1 MTSYKKKIVFFT
13 GSRSEYD
20 LMSGLYHEVK
30 KIKKFKVSLI
40 VSGSHS
46 SKKFGSTYKKIDKD
60 KIQIDSFV
68 KILNKFDT
76 KKDIVKSI
84 SDVLTK
90 NFKYLNNL
98 KPNLVFLI
106 GDRYETFSISLLCLI
121 LKIPVA
127 HIHGGEVT
135 EGSYDDN
142 FRHSITKFSKYH
154 FVANSVFKR
163 RVIQLGEQPKNVY
176 NVGGL
181 GVDNIKR
188 LKILKK
194 NSILKK
200 FSIKE
205 NYFLATFHPSSL
217 DNNKSENYLKNFLSL
232 LKYFKNYDLVI
243 TYPNAE
249 EGNEKII
256 KILKEYQRKNKNLK
270 LFKSLGLINY
280 LSLMKYTKLVIGN
293 SSSGIAEA
301 PSYNVPTINIGNR
314 QKGRIFA
321 QSVIQCNG
329 SVSDIKKKIK
339 KVLSK
344 SFLMKIKNNRNPY
357 GNGGASKNILKILK
371 NLNLDELSISKQ
383 FYDLEK

>member
-1 MTSYKKKIVFFT
+1 MKKKIVFFT
-13 GSRSEYD
+13 GSRSEFD
-20 LMSGLYHEVK
+20 LMSGLYYEVK

-46 SKKFGSTYKKIDKD
+46 SKKFGSTYRKINEN
-60 KIQIDSFV
+60 KIKIDSFV
-68 KILNKFDT
+68 KIFNKFNT
-76 KKDIVKSI
+76 KKDIIKSI
-84 SDVLTK
+84 SDMLLK
-90 NFKYLNNL
+90 NFTYLNNL

-127 HIHGGEVT
+127 HVHGGEVT

-154 FVANSVFKR
+154 FVANSAFKK

-188 LKILKK
+188 LKVLKK
-194 NSILKK
+194 KHILKK

-205 NYFLATFHPSSL
+205 DYFLATFHPSSL
-217 DNNKSENYLKNFLSL
+217 DKNNSENYLSNFLSL
-232 LKYFKNYDLVI
+232 LKYFKKYDVVI
-243 TYPNAE
+243 TYPTAE

-256 KILKEYQRKNKNLK
+256 KILKKYQKKNKNLK

-321 QSVIQCNG
+321 KSVVQCNG
-329 SVSDIKKKIK
+329 STLDIKKKIK
-339 KVLSK
+339 QVTSK
-344 SFLMKIKNNRNPY
+344 RFLTKIKNNKNPY
-357 GNGGASKNILKILK
+357 GNGGASTNILKILK
-371 NLNLDELSISKQ
+371 NLNLDDPSISKP
-383 FYDLEK
+383 FYDLKK